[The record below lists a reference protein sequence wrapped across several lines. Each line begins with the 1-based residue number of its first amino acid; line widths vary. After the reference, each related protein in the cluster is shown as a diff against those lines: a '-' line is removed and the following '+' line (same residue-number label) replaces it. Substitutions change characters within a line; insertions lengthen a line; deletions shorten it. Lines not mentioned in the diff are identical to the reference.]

1 MFISMQIYILVI
13 TKQKNRLVTAM
24 TFSLGVAVGLYLLN
38 PVGSELELV
47 VNFISDFSQPA
58 VTLVCR

>member
-1 MFISMQIYILVI
+1 MQIYALLK
-13 TKQKNRLVTAM
+13 TPRQQTQTTRHCYE
-24 TFSLGVAVGLYLLN
+24 FPSGGGVGLYLVKFQWAESL
-38 PVGSELELV
+38 SLV